1 MTILFDRF
9 DPLRSTA
16 QPFPHMTE
24 EMCAWINFSSM
35 VLLSIHAKVAVLK
48 YAGHR
53 VIDRV
58 MLACIAA
65 FGFVITHPSFR
76 CIFFLIVFLN
86 RLFQPALSETFNDTI
101 QWHKYYKNYW
111 NLGFLRLGEVSRGK
125 ETLINVSRQSL
136 FS

>member
-1 MTILFDRF
+1 
-9 DPLRSTA
+9 
-16 QPFPHMTE
+16 
-24 EMCAWINFSSM
+24 M

-76 CIFFLIVFLN
+76 CIFFFNLIVVFSN
-86 RLFQPALSETFNDTI
+86 RFFNQLCLKLSMIQFNDTNI
-101 QWHKYYKNYW
+101 TKLLQPGIFKARR
-111 NLGFLRLGEVSRGK
+111 GFSR
-125 ETLINVSRQSL
+125 
-136 FS
+136 